1 MRKILLFLGL
11 LLIVSACKSKKPVPA
26 DRYVIENLAEFATVE
41 KIKEIY
47 PDARTREGTDMF
59 EEGTVERVY
68 NVLYPDSPDEVL
80 LTWKDHNRTRLHHIR
95 VENEGRWKSK
105 SGIEIGTTYTE
116 LEALNEAPISFYGF
130 GWDYSGAVD
139 WNEGKLAD
147 SNIRVFLAPKKD
159 PPNQFI
165 GDQIINPSEE
175 EIEKLKLSVRE
186 IIYRQP
192 NNFMS
197 FSY

>member
-11 LLIVSACKSKKPVPA
+11 LLIVSACKSKKPETA
-26 DRYVIENLAEFATVE
+26 DRYIIENLAEFATVE
-41 KIKEIY
+41 KIMEIY
-47 PDARTREGTDMF
+47 PDARNREGTDMF

-68 NVLYPDSPDEVL
+68 NVLFPDSPDEVL

-95 VENEGRWKSK
+95 VEKEGRWKSK
-105 SGIEIGTTYTE
+105 SGIEIGTTYAE
-116 LEALNEAPISFYGF
+116 LEALNEVPISFYGF

-139 WNEGKLAD
+139 WNGGELAN
-147 SNIRVFLAPKKD
+147 SNIRVFLSPKED
-159 PPNQFI
+159 PPNKFI
-165 GDQIINPSEE
+165 GDQIINASEA
-175 EIEKLKLSVRE
+175 EIEGLELSVRG